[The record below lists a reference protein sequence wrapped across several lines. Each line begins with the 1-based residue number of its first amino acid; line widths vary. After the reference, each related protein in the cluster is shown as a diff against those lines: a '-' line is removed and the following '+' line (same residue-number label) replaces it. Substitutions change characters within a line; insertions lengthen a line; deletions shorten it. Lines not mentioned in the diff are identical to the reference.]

1 MVRLQAA
8 SSTTAAVTIGWDRR
22 EGSENIGIDVG
33 VRLRAA
39 WIGAGAE
46 ESWGKG
52 SAGRAPGV
60 RGRHDC
66 DAEIRLAAALV
77 THDIGP
83 FRPMARHPCVAVLL
97 SRNSGSHA
105 FPEYCMPLPSFSRR
119 SLRTMAVLSAGAA
132 ALVIG
137 QRVYA
142 SDHQDT
148 PETELNPR
156 MDINDVY
163 AFPGSSADRIA
174 LVVTTSSP
182 IAGQSASFDPNLLY
196 QIKVDNT
203 GDAVEDL
210 VFQITFD
217 NGVGAAQKYQIR
229 GPVAPPMTGTKTM
242 IATSGTVV
250 QGTVGTTSGSATG
263 VQAFAGLR
271 ADPFVI
277 DLEQFFNIIPDRRPS
292 TGPLAVQTTAPA
304 SSFRT
309 PGIDFLKPFNALA
322 IAIELPKSALQS
334 STAADAKFGVWS
346 TISR

>member
-1 MVRLQAA
+1 MPLPSLSRRTLR
-8 SSTTAAVTIGWDRR
+8 TIAVLTV
-22 EGSENIGIDVG
+22 S
-33 VRLRAA
+33 
-39 WIGAGAE
+39 
-46 ESWGKG
+46 
-52 SAGRAPGV
+52 
-60 RGRHDC
+60 
-66 DAEIRLAAALV
+66 AAALV
-77 THDIGP
+77 VG
-83 FRPMARHPCVAVLL
+83 R
-97 SRNSGSHA
+97 
-105 FPEYCMPLPSFSRR
+105 
-119 SLRTMAVLSAGAA
+119 
-132 ALVIG
+132 
-137 QRVYA
+137 RVYA

-163 AFPGSSADRIA
+163 AFPGSSDSRIA

-182 IAGQSASFDPNLLY
+182 IAGQAASFDPNLLY

-210 VFQITFD
+210 VFQVTFD
-217 NGVGAAQKYQIR
+217 NGVGAAQKYTVR
-229 GPVAPPMTGTKTM
+229 GPIVPPMTGTKTTLST
-242 IATSGTVV
+242 AGTVIT
-250 QGTVGTTSGSATG
+250 GNVGSNAGSATG
-263 VQAFAGLR
+263 MQVFAGLR

-292 TGPLAVQTTAPA
+292 TGAFSVQNGPA
-304 SSFRT
+304 ATSFRT